1 MKIKKSKAVRI
12 ALVSAL
18 LIISVLAGML
28 ASLAA
33 FDGSVNQGKS
43 HEAEKGMYLYTF
55 DIELTNP
62 CNSKDMDDD
71 AVYLLWFD
79 FKYKDDNG
87 FGAEKTYRFDMSYKD
102 NLDRNLNNDVLKK
115 CFIRPDDN
123 SCFTE
128 MSVWVPGII
137 SNVHIK
143 LNMDGGE
150 RLAFTV
156 KGIYL
161 NGFKI
166 NTDVDYVSSAYYD
179 SEADIPCFVP
189 KAAAVVTDGTVS
201 ADAGLRDQ
209 YNGLLTDSTVKSVQA
224 GVQGGDYSMIY
235 HYGY

>member
-1 MKIKKSKAVRI
+1 MKNKKSKALRTAVI
-12 ALVSAL
+12 SVV

-28 ASLAA
+28 ISYAA
-33 FDGSVNQGKS
+33 FDGSVNQSKS
-43 HEAEKGMYLYTF
+43 HADEKSMYLYTF

-79 FKYKDDNG
+79 FKYKDNNG
-87 FGAEKTYRFDMSYKD
+87 SGAEKTYRFDMSYKD
-102 NLDRNLNNDVLKK
+102 DLDRNLNNDVLKK
-115 CFIRPDDN
+115 TFIRPDDN
-123 SCFTE
+123 SCYVQ

-179 SEADIPCFVP
+179 SEADIPCYVP

-201 ADAGLRDQ
+201 AGLRDQ
-209 YNGLLTDSTVKSVQA
+209 YNGLLTDQNIKSAQA
-224 GVQGGDYSMIY
+224 GVESGDYSMIY